1 MPSRPLAGK
10 VAITGGVTAH
20 LSGEWLDTSVA
31 FSVGVIRL
39 GRRRCLVQELSAV
52 ELLAWVDTLF
62 LDWPA
67 EQVEPFSDRSA
78 ATLTLFLVA
87 FSALA
92 PRRATLRRLAA
103 EPAGRYGRLS
113 RA

>member
-1 MPSRPLAGK
+1 
-10 VAITGGVTAH
+10 VH
-20 LSGEWLDTSVA
+20 
-31 FSVGVIRL
+31 
-39 GRRRCLVQELSAV
+39 VQELSAV

-67 EQVEPFSDRSA
+67 EQVEPFSDGSA

-92 PRRATLRRLAA
+92 PSRATLRRLAA
-103 EPAGRYGRLS
+103 EPAGRYGRLP